1 MLDTVLVCGVHEV
14 NQSSK
19 APWSIEFARLH
30 HCFFTQH
37 SFPIQQCFKLS
48 PLSTNPIH
56 LHPIPSE
63 DILDTNFTE
72 EPEAIR

>member
-14 NQSSK
+14 NQLRK
-19 APWSIEFARLH
+19 APWPIEFSCLH

-37 SFPIQQCFKLS
+37 AFLIQKCFKPS
-48 PLSTNPIH
+48 PLSTKPIR
-56 LHPIPSE
+56 LPLE